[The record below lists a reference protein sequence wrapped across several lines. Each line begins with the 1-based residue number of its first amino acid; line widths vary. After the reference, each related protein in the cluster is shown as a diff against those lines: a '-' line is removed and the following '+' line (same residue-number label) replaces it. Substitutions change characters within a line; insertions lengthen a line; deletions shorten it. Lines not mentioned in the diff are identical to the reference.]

1 MLIVLFW
8 ILSGLAVLAAIGTV
22 TRRNPLSAALSLV
35 ICLTAV
41 AGLFAVLEAH
51 FLFAIQLLVY
61 AGAIMV
67 LVLYVI
73 MLLNLKERETRPL
86 GVSRPRAAFA
96 GIAAALVLAV
106 LARVWG
112 SLAASPPAPPEK
124 GFGTVESMAG
134 VLFTKYP
141 FPFEVISILLLAA
154 VVGAVVLAM
163 RKF

>member
-1 MLIVLFW
+1 MIPLFW
-8 ILSGLAVLAAIGTV
+8 ILSAVAVLAALLTV

-35 ICLTAV
+35 VCLTAV
-41 AGLFAVLEAH
+41 AGLFALLGAH

-73 MLLNLKERETRPL
+73 MLLNLKEKEIRPL
-86 GVSRPRAAFA
+86 GLSRPRTAL
-96 GIAAALVLAV
+96 AAAASVLILAA
-106 LARVWG
+106 LARVWSAG
-112 SLAASPPAPPEK
+112 SAAAAAERA
-124 GFGTVESMAG
+124 GDFGSVQGMAR
-134 VLFTKYP
+134 VLYTQYP
-141 FPFEVISILLLAA
+141 FPFEVASVLLLAA